1 MPTFATEDDVRLKF
15 QLSEN
20 AASSELVAD
29 GLLQAHLCVLVRLDP
44 AANTELEAERLRDG
58 EALLAGALVLRALA
72 SGWATERRNVSLAG
86 QRLDTGARGP
96 ALCEAAASAEYR
108 GWERL
113 APVLLRLPAPL
124 PSLTTDPMPLL
135 GGD

>member
-1 MPTFATEDDVRLKF
+1 MPTFAAEADVRLKF
-15 QLSEN
+15 QLSET
-20 AASSELVAD
+20 AAAAELIAD
-29 GLLQAHLCVLVRLDP
+29 CLLQAHLCVVARLDP
-44 AANTELEAERLRDG
+44 AIDTEVEAERLRDG

-72 SGWATERRNVSLAG
+72 AGQAADRRNVSLAG

-113 APVLLRLPAPL
+113 APVLNTPPAPL
-124 PSLTTDPMPLL
+124 PALTTDPMPLT
-135 GGD
+135 GED